1 VALPCIITLTTDF
14 GPGEYVSSLKGVILG
29 INPEAKIIDLSHT
42 VKPQN
47 ILQASY
53 IISTTYH
60 YFPDDTIH
68 LVVVDPG
75 VGSRR
80 KAIIVKISSTYF
92 LAPDNGVL
100 SYIPAIFNRRHTAK
114 YKSDSG
120 IVSRRKLPDNI
131 EAVSIT
137 NSQYWN
143 KTVSPVF
150 HGRDIFAPV
159 AAHLSLGLP
168 LNNFGPQVNYI
179 NILNNISPYRN
190 SDSDIIGKVVHVD
203 NFGNI
208 ITNIQKRD
216 IPRGRQTIFIGDR
229 KIPEINR
236 FYAQK
241 EGLIALIGSSGHLE
255 ISISNGNA
263 SRELGIDIG
272 DEVMLSQAMF

>member
-29 INPEAKIIDLSHT
+29 INPEAKIVDLCHT
-42 VKPQN
+42 IKPQN

-53 IISTTYH
+53 IISSTCT
-60 YFPDDTIH
+60 YFPENTIH

-92 LAPDNGVL
+92 IAPDNGVL
-100 SYIPAIFNRRHTAK
+100 SNIPSLFNRRKQAK
-114 YKSDSG
+114 YKDDKG
-120 IVSRRKLPDNI
+120 IVSRKKIPDNI

-137 NSQYWN
+137 NLLYWN
-143 KTVSPVF
+143 KSVSPVF

-168 LNNFGPQVNYI
+168 LSNFGPGVNYI
-179 NILNNISPYRN
+179 NILNNIWPYKN
-190 SDSDIIGKVVHVD
+190 SDGDIIVKVVHID

-208 ITNIQKRD
+208 ITNIKKEY
-216 IPRGRQTIFIGDR
+216 IPRGRQTISIGNR
-229 KIPEINR
+229 KISEINR

-263 SRELGIDIG
+263 ARELGIEIG
-272 DEVMLSQAMF
+272 EEVLLS